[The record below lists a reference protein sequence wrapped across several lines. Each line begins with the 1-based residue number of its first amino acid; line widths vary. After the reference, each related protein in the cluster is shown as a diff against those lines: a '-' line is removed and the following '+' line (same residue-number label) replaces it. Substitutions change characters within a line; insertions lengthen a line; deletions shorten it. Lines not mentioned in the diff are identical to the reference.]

1 MAVAPSASYSFTVRL
16 EIRNKPGML
25 GRVTSVIGKAG
36 GDIGAV
42 DLVEMSGAHV
52 LRDITI
58 KARDSRHAHD
68 IVDRLRSAAG
78 VRIANIS
85 DRTFLMH
92 LGGKIEIHSKVPIR
106 TRDDLS
112 HGVHPGRGARVPR
125 DQGRSRAGPSR

>member
-16 EIRNKPGML
+16 AIRNKPGML

-42 DLVEMSGAHV
+42 DLVEMSGERV

-58 KARDSRHAHD
+58 QARDSRHAHD
-68 IVDRLRSAAG
+68 IIDRIQTVDAVRLAH
-78 VRIANIS
+78 IS

-92 LGGKIEIHSKVPIR
+92 LGGKIEIHSKV
-106 TRDDLS
+106 
-112 HGVHPGRGARVPR
+112 
-125 DQGRSRAGPSR
+125 

>member
-42 DLVEMSGAHV
+42 DLVEMTGERV

-68 IVDRLRSAAG
+68 IVDRVKSTAG
-78 VRIANIS
+78 VRTAS
-85 DRTFLMH
+85 
-92 LGGKIEIHSKVPIR
+92 G
-106 TRDDLS
+106 
-112 HGVHPGRGARVPR
+112 GARASPSTPAVSR
-125 DQGRSRAGPSR
+125 GRPPTAWSP